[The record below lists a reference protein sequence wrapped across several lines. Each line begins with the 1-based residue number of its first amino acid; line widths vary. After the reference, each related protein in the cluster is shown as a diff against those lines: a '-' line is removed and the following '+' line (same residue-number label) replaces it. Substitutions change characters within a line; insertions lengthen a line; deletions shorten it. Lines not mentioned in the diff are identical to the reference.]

1 MDDLLLSGDILYPEG
16 LREGWIYVK
25 EGVIN
30 KVSEGEEPEP
40 EMDCRHIE
48 GIIIPGFIDLHTHM
62 GDHLARGAVP
72 PTLEEAVFP
81 GGYKH
86 RKLEQASHEEIV
98 GSISNSIME
107 LRPGVTEALDF
118 REGGIAGMKALREAS
133 GKYDMRVIGL
143 GRPTRGE
150 DISEILELSD
160 GLGIPSVTND
170 LDDIRDL
177 ARKDG
182 KIFAI
187 HASEGFRDDLDLITD
202 LEPDLII
209 HMIKGTQDDWRYLS
223 DEVIPVAVCPRSNL
237 SFGLDVPLA
246 DMLKEGLRIGLGTDN
261 SMTCVQDIF
270 SEMRSALNL
279 LDRGR
284 KRGAH
289 PAREVFEMAVGS
301 YLDRSRLK
309 DLISPSIRWWERG
322 WPDPGDAP
330 LLSVL
335 SRPEDDKWRK
345 DPISHIVRHTGQ
357 RDLFFTGPG
366 WIPGPDD
373 TG

>member
-16 LREGWIYVK
+16 VKEGWIYIR
-25 EGVIN
+25 EGVIHT
-30 KVSEGEEPEP
+30 VSEGERPEL
-40 EMDCRHIE
+40 ERDCRHIK

-72 PTLEEAVFP
+72 PNLEEAVFP

-86 RKLEQASHEEIV
+86 RKLEQASHEDIV

-118 REGGIAGMKALREAS
+118 REGGKAGMNALREAS
-133 GKYDMRVIGL
+133 MKYDMHVIGL
-143 GRPTRGE
+143 GRPAPGE

-170 LDDIRDL
+170 LEDIRDL

-187 HASEGFRDDLDLITD
+187 HASEGFRDDIASITD
-202 LEPDLII
+202 LQPDLII
-209 HMIKGTQDDWRYLS
+209 HMIKGTRDDWRSLS
-223 DEVIPVAVCPRSNL
+223 DESIPVAVCPRSNL

-246 DMLKEGLRIGLGTDN
+246 DMLDMGLRIGLGTDN
-261 SMTCVQDIF
+261 AMTCVQDIF
-270 SEMRSALNL
+270 SEMKSACNL
-279 LDRGR
+279 LHRRSERGSN
-284 KRGAH
+284 

-301 YLDRSRLK
+301 YIDGSRLMG
-309 DLISPSIRWWERG
+309 LISPATRWWEAG

-330 LLSVL
+330 LLSVVR
-335 SRPEDDKWRK
+335 RPKDEMWRK
-345 DPISHIVRHTGQ
+345 DPFSHIVRHTGQ
-357 RDLFFTGPG
+357 RDLLFTGPG
-366 WIPGPDD
+366 WIPGV
-373 TG
+373 